1 MGKIVSFELDSVDDV
16 VSEYQGLDAPG
27 GNTVTVTGSVLDM
40 LRVVELEWFD
50 GHPVA
55 VTVAGPWLDEEFV
68 TSGMLVLVLIELILL
83 LTRLQYYPTCNHRRT

>member
-1 MGKIVSFELDSVDDV
+1 MTVPGSECIGGSTVTVLGGGMGKTVSFELDSVDDV

-40 LRVVELEWFD
+40 LQVVELD

-55 VTVAGPWLDEEFV
+55 VTVAGP
-68 TSGMLVLVLIELILL
+68 
-83 LTRLQYYPTCNHRRT
+83 

>member
-1 MGKIVSFELDSVDDV
+1 MGKTVSFELDSVDDV

-40 LRVVELEWFD
+40 LQVVELD

-55 VTVAGPWLDEEFV
+55 VTVAGP
-68 TSGMLVLVLIELILL
+68 
-83 LTRLQYYPTCNHRRT
+83 